1 MNYSS
6 VEVCHLLNRA
16 NLEILERVSVILKE
30 RVTPCLLKRM
40 ITFKEKINSSPVI
53 NSTHT
58 FLLWGDFLGNLE
70 VPKLILGKATGEFP
84 EQAGKWLKAALFTYL
99 ITMSSWKLVLPST
112 ALCFWSISVLL
123 RWILRRN
130 VVSLSSNLKSLQ
142 QTRKDWVK
150 QLIKF
155 VLIFLSSKSITS
167 TLSVCVCVCVCIKA
181 HTHAFPHSIINVNR
195 QRRWRV

>member
-6 VEVCHLLNRA
+6 VEVCHLLNHA
-16 NLEILERVSVILKE
+16 NLKILERVSVILKE
-30 RVTPCLLKRM
+30 RVAPCLLKRM
-40 ITFKEKINSSPVI
+40 ITFKEKINSSPII

-70 VPKLILGKATGEFP
+70 VPKLILDKATGEFP
-84 EQAGKWLKAALFTYL
+84 EQAGKWLKAALFTYRL
-99 ITMSSWKLVLPST
+99 TMSSWMVVLPST
-112 ALCFWSISVLL
+112 VLCFWSISVLV
-123 RWILRRN
+123 RWILRRK

-155 VLIFLSSKSITS
+155 VLIFLSSKPITS
-167 TLSVCVCVCVCIKA
+167 TLSVYVCVYI
-181 HTHAFPHSIINVNR
+181 
-195 QRRWRV
+195 